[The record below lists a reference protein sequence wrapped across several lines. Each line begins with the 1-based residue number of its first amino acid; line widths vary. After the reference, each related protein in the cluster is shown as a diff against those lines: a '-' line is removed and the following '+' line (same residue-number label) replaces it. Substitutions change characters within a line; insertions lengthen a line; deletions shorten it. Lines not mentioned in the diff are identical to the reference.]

1 MLFPLEWNNT
11 QNPVIW
17 RLMWWMKNVHCT
29 SALVTEK
36 YKITP
41 KLKKKSVQLVSN
53 NSRVINSPQNLLN
66 LILDACKEEQTIHYF
81 TLYHTVG
88 NPTVLLKLHTST
100 TLQTFFTNLAGCLQ
114 GFSSSVLHSCCKWTT
129 TTAFGFLL
137 LVSMD
142 TLFGFSSVCFDTQQ
156 KQRCVLFLGFL
167 PTWWRYV
174 ALS

>member
-11 QNPVIW
+11 LNPVIW
-17 RLMWWMKNVHCT
+17 WLMWWMKNDHCA

-36 YKITP
+36 YKITQNF
-41 KLKKKSVQLVSN
+41 LKSVQLVSN

-66 LILDACKEEQTIHYF
+66 LIFDACKVEKTIHYF

-100 TLQTFFTNLAGCLQ
+100 TLHIFFTNLAGCLQ
-114 GFSSSVLHSCCKWTT
+114 GFSSSILHSCCKWT

-156 KQRCVLFLGFL
+156 KRQCVLFLGFL
-167 PTWWRYV
+167 PTWWRSM